1 MTMTIIII
9 LLLSL
14 CIGLIIALNKKVQI
28 DNKTKNLNEQLL
40 QENQKLQSER
50 QELLVDK
57 EIVRKEIIVNEKERQ
72 KLDNY
77 LNNLRNNINNT
88 LNQNKEICDNAFK
101 EYEKTLE
108 QAYVTTELSFDKRV
122 ELLSSEMKSIQQ
134 DLDNLKEMR
143 AAAHEALLKE
153 QEVKDNKD
161 NYRLIIPEAE
171 KRDIK
176 LLNSIKKELINER
189 PVNMII
195 WQTYYSKRAN
205 ELCSRILG
213 TKTITG
219 IYKITEISTEK
230 CYIGQSKNIKER
242 FREHMKCGLGIDTP
256 NGNKLYQAML
266 NSSIEDFTFEL
277 IEQCNENDLDEKERY
292 FIELYEAYDYG
303 FNSNRGNKNSYKN

>member
-1 MTMTIIII
+1 MTTVIIII
-9 LLLSL
+9 LIIVCIILGYQLSRKVQVDKTIYQRNEEL
-14 CIGLIIALNKKVQI
+14 KKANELEEQSYQKLKCDVASLSSEYNHLDEDKNRLINELNDLRSNISNTLDENKKI
-28 DNKTKNLNEQLL
+28 SD
-40 QENQKLQSER
+40 S
-50 QELLVDK
+50 
-57 EIVRKEIIVNEKERQ
+57 
-72 KLDNY
+72 
-77 LNNLRNNINNT
+77 
-88 LNQNKEICDNAFK
+88 AFRD
-101 EYEKTLE
+101 YEKTLE
-108 QAYVTTELSFDKRV
+108 QAYVATELSFDKRV
-122 ELLSSEMKSIQQ
+122 ELLNSEMKSIQD
-134 DLDNLKEMR
+134 DLNNLKATR

-176 LLNSIKKELINER
+176 LLNSIKKELISER

-213 TKTITG
+213 TKPVTG

-242 FREHMKCGLGIDTP
+242 FRDHMKCGLGIDTP

-277 IEQCNENDLDEKERY
+277 IEECNENDLDEKERY